1 MAKEIPSRH
10 RNAKRRRASNSS
22 AARSETTVGKKSKR
36 SKDETPTL
44 SVRTPKD
51 SPLKFLKEAGIIV
64 PEEIPSDDDR
74 VPLDFTRLSNRGIG
88 QMQSRYAVRHAH
100 AIFNAA
106 KLSADAAQLK
116 RDLRLEKAKFRL
128 RNKGEKVNVIN
139 SMMEEEDTIVEI
151 EDKLTSVEMK
161 VDLIGAVAAGYEDLR
176 NAASR
181 EMTRRL
187 GERAATD

>member
-1 MAKEIPSRH
+1 
-10 RNAKRRRASNSS
+10 
-22 AARSETTVGKKSKR
+22 
-36 SKDETPTL
+36 
-44 SVRTPKD
+44 
-51 SPLKFLKEAGIIV
+51 
-64 PEEIPSDDDR
+64 
-74 VPLDFTRLSNRGIG
+74 
-88 QMQSRYAVRHAH
+88 VRHAH

-106 KLSADAAQLK
+106 KLSADVAQLK

-139 SMMEEEDTIVEI
+139 SMMEEDDTIVEI
-151 EDKLTSVEMK
+151 EDALTAVEMK

-187 GERAATD
+187 GERAAVD